1 MMHLHARNLSA
12 IALLG
17 CVAAFA
23 QVKETPTTRDKGLDL
38 QQNAAALTREDL
50 TSRVSSIPMEGSI
63 HPDRYTVGPS
73 DVFQLGIWG
82 PFSATYPVTV
92 TPEGTVI
99 IPTVGEVPVTG
110 LKLSEAKNKVLQ
122 KVRTKYVS
130 GDVTFTLLKPRS
142 IVVTLRGTVLR
153 QGQYVVTAV
162 DRVEKL
168 LFLGA
173 NVESSRPNLN
183 LQPSMQGS
191 QDAMKEEYVKS
202 PKVTQVEEI
211 YDRASLRN
219 ILLMRKNGDSVR
231 VDIQRFYAT
240 GEDQCNPF
248 LIDGDI
254 VLVPQRSL
262 SRNSVGVYGAV
273 NAPGQ
278 YEWVEGDSCIALVRI
293 AQGTLKGADPEHAFI
308 QRVNDKGEAEG
319 VFPVDLLSI
328 QKGLQPDVPLQRGD
342 RIVVPLIPDDRA
354 VYAVTISGR
363 VNRPGIYPII
373 RNATKLSQMLA
384 EAGGFKNDA
393 LLSGAIILR
402 RDEQGQELLGP
413 QVSLLR
419 NVRSQQLTVADS
431 AYFYLDLRTGHHPVV
446 VDFVKLI
453 QQRDTTQDV
462 ILRNEDIIYVPAN
475 NQTILVHGQVQTPG
489 YIPYVPGMSYKF
501 YLERAGGYSEFAVKG
516 ETKVIKKA
524 TLEWLEPGS
533 TSLEPGD
540 QIYVPKDII
549 LDSRQKSQVFR
560 DYIAI
565 VASVAT
571 TVLIAIQVLRK

>member
-1 MMHLHARNLSA
+1 MTLLHVRILSA
-12 IALLG
+12 IVLLG

-23 QVKETPTTRDKGLDL
+23 QVKETPTTREKGLDL
-38 QQNAAALTREDL
+38 QQNAAALMKEDL
-50 TSRVSSIPMEGSI
+50 SARISSTPMEGPI
-63 HPDRYTVGPS
+63 HPERYTVGPS
-73 DVFQLGIWG
+73 DVFQLGLWG
-82 PFSATYPVTV
+82 PFSVSYPVTV
-92 TPEGTVI
+92 TPEGTII
-99 IPTVGEVPVTG
+99 IPTVGEVPVAG
-110 LKLSEAKNKVLQ
+110 MKLSEAKDKVLQ
-122 KVRTKYVS
+122 KVRTKYLS

-153 QGQYVVTAV
+153 QGQYVVSAV

-173 NVESSRPNLN
+173 NVESSRPNLT

-191 QDAMKEEYVKS
+191 QDVLKDEYLKA
-202 PKVTQVEEI
+202 PKVTQAEEI

-248 LIDGDI
+248 LVDGDI

-262 SRNSVGVYGAV
+262 ARNSVGVYGAV

-278 YEWVEGDSCIALVRI
+278 YEWVEGDSCNALVRI
-293 AQGTLKGADPEHAFI
+293 AQGAMNGADLDHAII

-319 VFPVDLLSI
+319 VINVNLLTI
-328 QKGLQPDVPLQRGD
+328 QKGLQPDIPLQRGD

-354 VYAVTISGR
+354 VYAVTIEGR
-363 VNRPGIYPII
+363 INKPGLYPII
-373 RNATKLSQMLA
+373 RNATKLSQILVQ
-384 EAGGFKNDA
+384 AGGFKDDA
-393 LLSGAIILR
+393 LLSGAMILR
-402 RDEQGQELLGP
+402 RDEQGQEFLGP

-446 VDFVKLI
+446 VDFVKLV
-453 QQRDTTQDV
+453 QQSDTTQDV
-462 ILRNEDIIYVPAN
+462 VLRNEDIIYIPAN

-516 ETKVIKKA
+516 ETKVIKRA
-524 TLEWLEPGS
+524 TLEWLDPGA

-560 DYIAI
+560 DYIVI